1 MKKLLIA
8 ISLVVFGQTFAQQ
21 KETVYSITKEVRE
34 ISWYEKQQELWKAEI
49 DKNKNNAEAWYN
61 YFAATRALKNLSNSF
76 YMPNEDATKKREQ
89 YAKQCG
95 QIAEDALKAIPNTFE
110 ANHIKFWNGDLMKE
124 SAYLLKA
131 NQINPNDARAFHNLM
146 IYYEIT
152 GNHTEHERF
161 AQKCFQSG
169 EIPAGI
175 LNWAY
180 NVLAELEPNA
190 ILFTV
195 GDNDTYAT
203 WIVQASKQFRK
214 DVTVV
219 NTSLMTIDEY
229 RNKLFKDLGYP
240 ELAIKAFEGG
250 KGYDENVAEI
260 YKHFFNGKRPVYVAA
275 TGIENFKEKYGDKLY
290 LTGLAYKYGNEPIDN
305 ISIIKRNFEKRYLLD
320 HLTEV
325 FAYNI
330 SDKVVCGFNET
341 YLPALL
347 KLHKHYQDSEEFGK
361 AKNLEKYIVSI
372 SEESGRQ
379 GEVLELLENEEASNS
394 ILINTLLDVK
404 TIEKNMLPINE
415 KIYVAK
421 YETSNEEY
429 KKFLTNLQRSKKT
442 DLYKI
447 SVFDTAAWM
456 SNFKG
461 KGANDGN
468 GIFMNNYHNH
478 VAFDKYPAVT
488 IPFEG
493 AKAYCEWLTQQYN
506 SQRKRKYTQVVFRLP
521 TEQEWKLA
529 AGSGNAN
536 AKTPF
541 PNDNIQNA
549 EKCYLANI
557 RPEGFKSSADGSDY
571 MGRIDNYLA
580 NKSGF
585 FNTFGNVAEMIDK
598 KGIAKGGSWY
608 NTYEE
613 ATFDKQQTYT
623 TADPGI
629 GFRIVMEVIVK

>member
-1 MKKLLIA
+1 
-8 ISLVVFGQTFAQQ
+8 
-21 KETVYSITKEVRE
+21 
-34 ISWYEKQQELWKAEI
+34 
-49 DKNKNNAEAWYN
+49 
-61 YFAATRALKNLSNSF
+61 
-76 YMPNEDATKKREQ
+76 
-89 YAKQCG
+89 
-95 QIAEDALKAIPNTFE
+95 
-110 ANHIKFWNGDLMKE
+110 
-124 SAYLLKA
+124 
-131 NQINPNDARAFHNLM
+131 
-146 IYYEIT
+146 
-152 GNHTEHERF
+152 
-161 AQKCFQSG
+161 
-169 EIPAGI
+169 

-180 NVLAELEPNA
+180 NILAELEPNA

-219 NTSLMTIDEY
+219 NTSLMTIDDY
-229 RNKLFKDLGYP
+229 RNILFKDLSYP

-361 AKNLEKYIVSI
+361 AKSLEKYIVSI
-372 SEESGRQ
+372 SEESGQQ
-379 GEVLELLENEEASNS
+379 GEVLELLENKEASNS

-415 KIYVAK
+415 KVFVAK

-429 KKFLTNLQRSKKT
+429 KKFLINLQRSKKNG
-442 DLYKI
+442 LY
-447 SVFDTAAWM
+447 SAAMYDSTGWKKK
-456 SNFKG
+456 FQY
-461 KGANDGN
+461 AFNDP
-468 GIFMNNYHNH
+468 MVENYHFHPAYQN
-478 VAFDKYPAVT
+478 YPIVN
-488 IPFEG
+488 ISFEG

-506 SQRKRKYTQVVFRLP
+506 AQRKRKYTQVVFRLP
-521 TEQEWKLA
+521 TEQEWKQA
-529 AGSGNAN
+529 AGSGNIT

-541 PNDNIQNA
+541 QNDNIQNA

-557 RPEGFKSSADGSDY
+557 KVAEGKFLDDGAFHTASKTS
-571 MGRIDNYLA
+571 YLA

-608 NTYEE
+608 NTFEE
-613 ATFDKQQTYT
+613 STFDKQQTYT

>member
-8 ISLVVFGQTFAQQ
+8 ISLFVFGQTLAQQ

-34 ISWYEKQQELWKAEI
+34 ISWYEKQQELWKAET

-76 YMPNEDATKKREQ
+76 YMPNDDATKKREQ
-89 YAKQCG
+89 YAKQCD
-95 QIAEDALKAIPNTFE
+95 QIAEEALKAIPNSFE

-131 NQINPNDARAFHNLM
+131 NQISPNDARAFHNLM
-146 IYYEIT
+146 IYYEII
-152 GNHTEHERF
+152 GNQTEHERF
-161 AQKCFQSG
+161 AQKCFESG

-180 NVLAELEPNA
+180 NVLSELEPNA

-214 DVTVV
+214 DVTIV
-219 NTSLMTIDEY
+219 NTSLMTIDDY
-229 RNKLFKDLGYP
+229 RNKLFRDLGYP
-240 ELAIKAFEGG
+240 DLTVKTTDGG

-260 YKHFFNGKRPVYVAA
+260 YKHFFSGKRPVYVAS

-290 LTGLAYKYGNEPIDN
+290 LTGLAYKYGSEPIDN

-325 FAYNI
+325 FSYNI

-341 YLPALL
+341 YLPGLL
-347 KLHKHYQDSEEFGK
+347 KLHKHYQESEEFGK

-372 SEESGRQ
+372 SEESGQQ
-379 GEVLELLENEEASNS
+379 GEVLELLENTEASNS

-415 KIYVAK
+415 KVFVAK

-429 KKFLTNLQRSKKT
+429 KKFLINLQRSKRN
-442 DLYKI
+442 DLYAIALYDSTGWKKK
-447 SVFDTAAWM
+447 FQYT
-456 SNFKG
+456 F
-461 KGANDGN
+461 NDP
-468 GIFMNNYHNH
+468 MVENYHFHPAYKN
-478 VAFDKYPAVT
+478 YPIVNISYEA
-488 IPFEG
+488 
-493 AKAYCEWLTQQYN
+493 ALAYCDWLTQQYN
-506 SQRKRKYTQVVFRLP
+506 VQRKRKYTQVVFRLP
-521 TEQEWKLA
+521 TEQEWKQA
-529 AGSGNAN
+529 AGSGNVT

-541 PNDNIQNA
+541 PNDNILNA

-557 RPEGFKSSADGSDY
+557 KVAEGKFFDDGAFHTASKTS
-571 MGRIDNYLA
+571 YLA

-608 NTYEE
+608 NLFEE
-613 ATFDKQQTYT
+613 CTFDKTQNYT
-623 TADPGI
+623 GSDPGI

>member
-1 MKKLLIA
+1 MKKIFLAVCLFA
-8 ISLVVFGQTFAQQ
+8 FGQLVAQQ

-76 YMPNEDATKKREQ
+76 YMPNEDATKKRDQ
-89 YAKQCG
+89 YAKQCD
-95 QIAEDALKAIPNTFE
+95 QITEDALKTIPNTFE

-131 NQINPNDARAFHNLM
+131 NQISPNDARAFHNLM

-180 NVLAELEPNA
+180 NILSELEPNA

-214 DVTVV
+214 DVTIV
-219 NTSLMTIDEY
+219 NTSLMTIDDY

-240 ELAIKAFEGG
+240 ELAVKTNEVG

-260 YKHFFNGKRPVYVAA
+260 YKHFFNGKRPAYVAA
-275 TGIENFKEKYGDKLY
+275 SGIENFKEKYGDKLY

-325 FAYNI
+325 FSYNI
-330 SDKVVCGFNET
+330 SDKVVCSFNET

-361 AKNLEKYIVSI
+361 AKSLEKYIVSI
-372 SEESGRQ
+372 SEKSGQQ
-379 GEVLELLENEEASNS
+379 GEVLELLENDETSNS

-415 KIYVAK
+415 KVFVAK

-429 KKFLTNLQRSKKT
+429 KKFLANLQRSKKT
-442 DLYKI
+442 ELYKLA
-447 SVFDTAAWM
+447 VFDTMAWVTKYKE
-456 SNFKG
+456 KG
-461 KGANDGN
+461 GELWMK
-468 GIFMNNYHNH
+468 NYHNH
-478 VAFDKYPAVT
+478 IAYNKYPAVT
-488 IPFEG
+488 IPYEG

-506 SQRKRKYTQVVFRLP
+506 SQRKRKFTQVLFRLP

-541 PNDNIQNA
+541 ENDN
-549 EKCYLANI
+549 L
-557 RPEGFKSSADGSDY
+557 
-571 MGRIDNYLA
+571 ID
-580 NKSGF
+580 KSGYF
-585 FNTFGNVAEMIDK
+585 LAIVKSFQGKTQSQPGDIMVEAISFSPNKLGFHHTLGNVAEMIDK

-608 NTYEE
+608 NTFEE
-613 ATFDKQQTYT
+613 STFDKQQTYT
-623 TADPGI
+623 SADPGI